1 LNLVKRV
8 RSATPT
14 TSTSYFLGVRLT
26 PEEVE
31 RLDQF
36 QKVREVA
43 NRSEAVRLL
52 VRQSITPSPAPLEF
66 PASLQGVL
74 EDVVEDGWARTI
86 DEAVT
91 LVATLGLQE
100 LSRLHSER
108 LPALRRAAR
117 ETAGRS
123 ERRRRADRE
132 GRELLDR

>member
-1 LNLVKRV
+1 M

-14 TSTSYFLGVRLT
+14 KSPSYFLGVRLT
-26 PEEVE
+26 SEEVE

-36 QKVREVA
+36 QKSREVA
-43 NRSEAVRLL
+43 TRSDAVRLL
-52 VRQSITPSPAPLEF
+52 VRQSIAPPRAPLEF
-66 PASLQGVL
+66 PVSLQGGL

-100 LSRLHSER
+100 LSRLHAER

>member
-1 LNLVKRV
+1 MFNAV

-14 TSTSYFLGVRLT
+14 TSASYFLGVRLT

-31 RLDQF
+31 RLDRF
-36 QKVREVA
+36 QKSREVGT
-43 NRSEAVRLL
+43 RSDAVRML
-52 VRQSITPSPAPLEF
+52 VRQSTGDVPPAADFPVSVRAELEE
-66 PASLQGVL
+66 L
-74 EDVVEDGWARTI
+74 VEDGWARTI

-91 LVATLGLQE
+91 LVATLGIQE
-100 LSRLHSER
+100 LSRLHAER

-123 ERRRRADRE
+123 ERRRRADRK

>member
-1 LNLVKRV
+1 V
-8 RSATPT
+8 RTATPT
-14 TSTSYFLGVRLT
+14 KSASYFLGVRLI

-36 QKVREVA
+36 QKTNEVST
-43 NRSEAVRLL
+43 RSDAVRLL
-52 VRQSITPSPAPLEF
+52 VRQSIGAPAKTVEF
-66 PASLQGVL
+66 PASLRGEL

-100 LSRLHSER
+100 LSRLHGER

-123 ERRRRADRE
+123 ERRRRAERE

>member
-1 LNLVKRV
+1 M

-14 TSTSYFLGVRLT
+14 KSASYFLGVRLT

-36 QKVREVA
+36 QKSREVA
-43 NRSEAVRLL
+43 TRSDAVRLL
-52 VRQSITPSPAPLEF
+52 VRQSIEVPPEPVEF
-66 PASLQGVL
+66 PVSLRGEL
-74 EDVVEDGWARTI
+74 EDVVEDGWTRTL

-91 LVATLGLQE
+91 LVTTLGIQE
-100 LSRLHSER
+100 LSRLHGER

>member
-1 LNLVKRV
+1 V

-14 TSTSYFLGVRLT
+14 KPTSYFLGVRLS

-36 QKVREVA
+36 QKSREVGT
-43 NRSEAVRLL
+43 RSDAVRLL
-52 VRQSITPSPAPLEF
+52 VRQSIEAPSKSVEF
-66 PASLQGVL
+66 PVSLRAEL
-74 EDVVEDGWARTI
+74 EDAVEDGWARTL

-100 LSRLHSER
+100 LSRLHGER

-123 ERRRRADRE
+123 DRRRRADRE

>member
-1 LNLVKRV
+1 V

-14 TSTSYFLGVRLT
+14 KSASYFLGVRLT

-36 QKVREVA
+36 QKSREVGT
-43 NRSEAVRLL
+43 RSEAVRLL
-52 VRQSITPSPAPLEF
+52 VRQSTEAPTAPSAF
-66 PASLQGVL
+66 PVTVRAEL
-74 EDVVEDGWARTI
+74 EDLVEDGWARTI

-91 LVATLGLQE
+91 LVATLGIQE
-100 LSRLHSER
+100 LSRLHGER

-123 ERRRRADRE
+123 ERRRRAERE

>member
-1 LNLVKRV
+1 M

-14 TSTSYFLGVRLT
+14 KSASYFLGVRLT

-36 QKVREVA
+36 QKARA
-43 NRSEAVRLL
+43 ADTRSDAVRLL
-52 VRQSITPSPAPLEF
+52 VRQSTETAAPTVEF
-66 PASLQGVL
+66 PVSLRGEL
-74 EDVVEDGWARTI
+74 DDVVEDGWAHTL

-100 LSRLHSER
+100 LARLHGER

-123 ERRRRADRE
+123 DRRRRADRQ

>member
-1 LNLVKRV
+1 M

-14 TSTSYFLGVRLT
+14 KSSSYFLGVRLT

-31 RLDQF
+31 RLDRF
-36 QKVREVA
+36 QKSREVDT
-43 NRSEAVRLL
+43 RSEAVRLL
-52 VRQSITPSPAPLEF
+52 VRQSAEPAAPKTEL
-66 PASLQGVL
+66 PVSLRGQL
-74 EDVVEDGWARTI
+74 EDLVEDGWAQSF

-100 LSRLHSER
+100 LSRIHSDR

-117 ETAGRS
+117 ESAGRS
-123 ERRRRADRE
+123 DRRRRADRE

>member
-1 LNLVKRV
+1 V

-14 TSTSYFLGVRLT
+14 KSASYFLGVRLT

-36 QKVREVA
+36 QKARA
-43 NRSEAVRLL
+43 ADTRSDAVRLL
-52 VRQSITPSPAPLEF
+52 VRQSTETAAPAVEF
-66 PASLQGVL
+66 PVSLRGEL
-74 EDVVEDGWARTI
+74 DDVVEDGWAHTL

-100 LSRLHSER
+100 LARLHGER

-123 ERRRRADRE
+123 DRRRRADRQ

>member
-1 LNLVKRV
+1 V
-8 RSATPT
+8 RHATPT
-14 TSTSYFLGVRLT
+14 KSASYFLGVRLT

-31 RLDQF
+31 RLDRF
-36 QKVREVA
+36 QKLREVGT
-43 NRSEAVRLL
+43 RSDAVRLL
-52 VRQSITPSPAPLEF
+52 VRLSIDAPRASAEF
-66 PASLQGVL
+66 PASLRAEL
-74 EDVVEDGWARTI
+74 DDVVEDGWARTL

-100 LSRLHSER
+100 LSRLHGER

-123 ERRRRADRE
+123 DRRRRADRE

>member
-1 LNLVKRV
+1 MLNAV

-14 TSTSYFLGVRLT
+14 KSASYFLGVRLT

-36 QKVREVA
+36 QKSREVGT
-43 NRSEAVRLL
+43 RSEAVRLL
-52 VRQSITPSPAPLEF
+52 VRQSIEAPQESVEF
-66 PASLQGVL
+66 PVNLRAEL

-91 LVATLGLQE
+91 LVATLGIQE
-100 LSRLHSER
+100 LSRLHGER

>member
-1 LNLVKRV
+1 M

-14 TSTSYFLGVRLT
+14 KSSSYFLGVRLT
-26 PEEVE
+26 ADEVE
-31 RLDQF
+31 RLDRF
-36 QKVREVA
+36 QKTKDVDT
-43 NRSEAVRLL
+43 RSDAVRLL
-52 VRQSITPSPAPLEF
+52 VRQSAEPSAPAVEF
-66 PASLQGVL
+66 PVSLRGQL
-74 EDVVEDGWARTI
+74 EDLVEDGWAQTL

-117 ETAGRS
+117 ESAGRS
-123 ERRRRADRE
+123 DRRRRADRE

>member
-1 LNLVKRV
+1 M
-8 RSATPT
+8 RSAT
-14 TSTSYFLGVRLT
+14 STKSPSYFLGVRLT

-36 QKVREVA
+36 QKSREVA
-43 NRSEAVRLL
+43 TRSDAVRLL
-52 VRQSITPSPAPLEF
+52 VRQSIHAPRTPLEF
-66 PASLQGVL
+66 PVSLQGGL
-74 EDVVEDGWARTI
+74 EDVVEDGWARTL

-91 LVATLGLQE
+91 RVATLGLQE
-100 LSRLHSER
+100 PSRLHGER

-123 ERRRRADRE
+123 ERRRLADRE

>member
-1 LNLVKRV
+1 V
-8 RSATPT
+8 RTATPT
-14 TSTSYFLGVRLT
+14 KPASYFLGVRLT

-36 QKVREVA
+36 QKSREVGT
-43 NRSEAVRLL
+43 RSDAVRLL
-52 VRQSITPSPAPLEF
+52 VRQSIEAPAKTVEF
-66 PASLQGVL
+66 PVSLRAEL
-74 EDVVEDGWARTI
+74 EDAVEDGWARTL

-100 LSRLHSER
+100 LSRLHGER

-123 ERRRRADRE
+123 DRRRRADRE

>member
-1 LNLVKRV
+1 M

-14 TSTSYFLGVRLT
+14 KSASYFLGVRLT

-36 QKVREVA
+36 QKARA
-43 NRSEAVRLL
+43 ADTRSDAVRLL
-52 VRQSITPSPAPLEF
+52 VRQSTETAAPAVEF
-66 PASLQGVL
+66 PVSLRGEL
-74 EDVVEDGWARTI
+74 DDVVEDGWAHTL

-100 LSRLHSER
+100 LARLHGER

-123 ERRRRADRE
+123 DRRRRADRQ

>member
-1 LNLVKRV
+1 V

-14 TSTSYFLGVRLT
+14 KSASYFLGVRLT

-31 RLDQF
+31 RLDRF
-36 QKVREVA
+36 QRSRQVGT
-43 NRSEAVRLL
+43 RSEAVRLL
-52 VRQSITPSPAPLEF
+52 VRQTAGVPPLSADLPVSVRAE
-66 PASLQGVL
+66 L
-74 EDVVEDGWARTI
+74 EDLVEDGWARTI

-91 LVATLGLQE
+91 LVATLGIQE
-100 LSRLHSER
+100 LSRLHGER

-117 ETAGRS
+117 EMAGRS

>member
-1 LNLVKRV
+1 MRHATPAK
-8 RSATPT
+8 SAT
-14 TSTSYFLGVRLT
+14 YFLGVRLT

-36 QKVREVA
+36 QKSREEP

-52 VRQSITPSPAPLEF
+52 VRQSFEGPSSALEF
-66 PASLQGVL
+66 PVSLRAQL
-74 EDVVEDGWARTI
+74 DDVVEDGWARTL

-91 LVATLGLQE
+91 LVATLGIQE
-100 LSRLHSER
+100 LSRLHGER

-117 ETAGRS
+117 EAASRT

>member
-1 LNLVKRV
+1 M

-14 TSTSYFLGVRLT
+14 KPASYFLGVRLS

-36 QKVREVA
+36 QRSREVGT
-43 NRSEAVRLL
+43 RSDAVRLL
-52 VRQSITPSPAPLEF
+52 VRQSIAAPPTPVEF
-66 PASLQGVL
+66 PVSLRGKL
-74 EDVVEDGWARTI
+74 EEIVEDGWARTI

-100 LSRLHSER
+100 LSRLHGER